1 MDLVELTKS
10 IVLSLA
16 KDKEMVNVKEF
27 DTDNEDEVLIEVMV
41 SSEDIGR
48 VIGKDGKNA
57 KAIRTLVQASS
68 FLKENKKVKINIDS
82 Y

>member
-1 MDLVELTKS
+1 MDLVELTKE

-16 KDKEMVNVKEF
+16 KDKDSVSVKEF
-27 DTDNEDEVLIEVMV
+27 ATDEDNTILIEVMV

-48 VIGKDGKNA
+48 IIGRDGKIA

-68 FLKENKKVKINIDS
+68 YLKDNKKVKINIES
-82 Y
+82 F